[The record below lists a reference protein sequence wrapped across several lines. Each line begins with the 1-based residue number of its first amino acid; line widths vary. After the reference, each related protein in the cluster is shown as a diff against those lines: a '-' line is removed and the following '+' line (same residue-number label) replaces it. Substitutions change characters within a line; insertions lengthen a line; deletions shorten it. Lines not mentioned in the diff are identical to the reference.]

1 MDKDTNRDQS
11 WEQWVLGRIW
21 SLLFL
26 CEVLREVGN
35 DDKILLGKV
44 ISCYLLNNA
53 FLDLV
58 SFIHIRSFDASSGTR
73 FEPVFTPLSS
83 SMLKNFFKTLTCRVF
98 NNLFNSWK
106 IPNGTQEQF
115 LLLLLS
121 SHSLTISREISKT
134 EQRNLDKL
142 VEKSY
147 PFVFETLRD
156 FAFL

>member
-1 MDKDTNRDQS
+1 M
-11 WEQWVLGRIW
+11 
-21 SLLFL
+21 
-26 CEVLREVGN
+26 
-35 DDKILLGKV
+35 GKE

-134 EQRNLDKL
+134 EQINLDKL

-147 PFVFETLRD
+147 SFVFETLRD
-156 FAFL
+156 FAFLWKILTQFSRSEESTDKHLQINRNFLVLSGNKY